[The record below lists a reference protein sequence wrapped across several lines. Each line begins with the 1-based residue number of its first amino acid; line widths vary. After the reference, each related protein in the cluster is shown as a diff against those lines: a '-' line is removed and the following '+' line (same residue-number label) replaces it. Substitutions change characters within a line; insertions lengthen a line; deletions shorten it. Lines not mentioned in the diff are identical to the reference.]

1 MTTSLTGALCGLTL
15 GAGLFCLWWSMWETP
30 AQKKSPPA
38 FILRTR
44 DQLRA
49 AGLHRVSPA
58 QLFTVC
64 VGCFRPRCP
73 LPCVLVFSQRSRR
86 IRS

>member
-38 FILRTR
+38 FILRA
-44 DQLRA
+44 RA
-49 AGLHRVSPA
+49 ISFG
-58 QLFTVC
+58 
-64 VGCFRPRCP
+64 P
-73 LPCVLVFSQRSRR
+73 LASTG
-86 IRS
+86 